1 MDAQRPCVVCHA
13 PIPPR
18 SGRGRRRITC
28 SEACAHKRA
37 LRMWRAWHRAHPK
50 PDPPAV
56 GLTVADDDDDGY
68 YDPDTGNFL
77 WDVTIDE

>member
-1 MDAQRPCVVCHA
+1 
-13 PIPPR
+13 
-18 SGRGRRRITC
+18 
-28 SEACAHKRA
+28 
-37 LRMWRAWHRAHPK
+37 MWRAWHRAHPK